1 MLFDP
6 ATVRTLLQRGID
18 NGWWTLEHLD
28 HPSDGYCRLEAE
40 LRRHSIPELRQ
51 MSLKPHRNL
60 LRSPHGID
68 FGALADESSVRRA
81 WMDTGVFSRGPDFL
95 RLFSIWV

>member
-28 HPSDGYCRLEAE
+28 HPSDGYCRLQAE
-40 LRRHSIPELRQ
+40 LSRHRIPELRQ

-60 LRSPHGID
+60 LREQQIVERVEAAPSPRD
-68 FGALADESSVRRA
+68 FSPITE
-81 WMDTGVFSRGPDFL
+81 THPEFDF
-95 RLFSIWV
+95 

>member
-28 HPSDGYCRLEAE
+28 HPSDGYCRLQAE
-40 LRRHSIPELRQ
+40 LSRHCIPELRQ
-51 MSLKPHRNL
+51 MSLKPYRNL
-60 LRSPHGID
+60 LREQQIVERVEAAPSPRD
-68 FGALADESSVRRA
+68 FSPITETPAE
-81 WMDTGVFSRGPDFL
+81 FDF
-95 RLFSIWV
+95 

>member
-28 HPSDGYCRLEAE
+28 HPSDGYCRLQAE
-40 LRRHSIPELRQ
+40 LNRHCIPELRQ
-51 MSLKPHRNL
+51 MSLKPYRNL
-60 LRSPHGID
+60 LREQQIVERVEAAPSPRD
-68 FGALADESSVRRA
+68 FSPITETPAE
-81 WMDTGVFSRGPDFL
+81 FDF
-95 RLFSIWV
+95 

>member
-6 ATVRTLLQRGID
+6 ATVRTLLKRGID

-28 HPSDGYCRLEAE
+28 HPSDGYCRLQAE
-40 LRRHSIPELRQ
+40 LARHRIPGLRQ

-60 LRSPHGID
+60 LRDQQITERVEAAPSPRD
-68 FGALADESSVRRA
+68 FTPVSNTIPDE
-81 WMDTGVFSRGPDFL
+81 FDF
-95 RLFSIWV
+95 

>member
-6 ATVRTLLQRGID
+6 ATVRSLLQRGID

-40 LRRHSIPELRQ
+40 LKRHTVVELRQ
-51 MSLKPHRNL
+51 MSLKTHHNL
-60 LRSPHGID
+60 LREQQIVERVEAAPSPRD
-68 FGALADESSVRRA
+68 FSLITEIPDE
-81 WMDTGVFSRGPDFL
+81 FDF
-95 RLFSIWV
+95 

>member
-28 HPSDGYCRLEAE
+28 HPSDGYCRLQAE
-40 LRRHSIPELRQ
+40 LSRHRIPEFRQ
-51 MSLKPHRNL
+51 MSLKPYRNL
-60 LRSPHGID
+60 LREQQIVERVEAAPSPRD
-68 FGALADESSVRRA
+68 FSPITETPAE
-81 WMDTGVFSRGPDFL
+81 FDF
-95 RLFSIWV
+95 